1 MLFIIVQ
8 LPLHDVSKEETK
20 SKMRCSK
27 MMYSSNHQSSLKKQL
42 TGLFPR
48 SISSPI
54 ITLKPDGIKPQI
66 PSNSTANAKS
76 HNQKDTK
83 HTYHEIYI
91 DLQNSIMLEH
101 ETDSHYGQNG
111 LLPNMNKNYLCFED
125 NTCLDGEKENL
136 EMVEEEQEEEKAKYF
151 HIVSNSVLE
160 SYAEL
165 KSWTN
170 NTTDLMRLENKV
182 INTYFILSIVRA
194 SFIYGS
200 VKQS

>member
-54 ITLKPDGIKPQI
+54 ITLKPDRIKPQI

-194 SFIYGS
+194 SFIW
-200 VKQS
+200 